1 MSQLTGPQLI
11 LFLVPLFVIL
21 ITIEWLYFKYKS
33 KKVYSS
39 GDTMANLAC
48 GAGQTIIDGLVLVTL
63 LQVYQSLQTWIG
75 VSVHTLTFSQS
86 ILTFVAVDFSY
97 YVYHRMSH
105 QFSWMWAVHVVHHS
119 SQNYNFSVGLRQAWF
134 HKLTA
139 FPFYLIFA
147 FAGVS
152 VVALGIIVAIHA
164 SLQIL
169 THTQAF
175 PKEIPWFRWV
185 FVTPSHH
192 RVHHGSQPQYIDKN
206 FAAIFSFWDHLL
218 KTYEPEVEPV
228 IYGIRPQMNS
238 LNPWTINTHGW
249 NDLFFTEKGK
259 FQQSRRSEDNLK
271 SIVSFLIL
279 FAGTVVYLSYKN
291 QMSTALSTTIGLVL
305 LFLYALWGRMNE
317 SKLQD
322 S

>member
-21 ITIEWLYFKYKS
+21 IAGEWLYFRSKS

-63 LQVYQSLQTWIG
+63 LQVYQSLQTWLG
-75 VSVHTLTFSQS
+75 VSAVSLTFNQAF
-86 ILTFVAVDFSY
+86 LTFVAVDFSY

-105 QFSWMWAVHVVHHS
+105 RFSWMWAVHVVHHS

-139 FPFYLIFA
+139 FPFYLVFA
-147 FAGVS
+147 LVGVP
-152 VVALGIIVAIHA
+152 VVTLGIIVAIHA

-169 THTQAF
+169 THTQAI
-175 PKEIPWFRWV
+175 PKEIPWLRWV

-206 FAAIFSFWDHLL
+206 FAAIFSFWDRIF

-228 IYGIRPQMNS
+228 IYGVRPQMNS

-249 NDLFFTEKGK
+249 RDLFSKTKSGQHQA
-259 FQQSRRSEDNLK
+259 QQSNFSFK
-271 SIVSFLIL
+271 SVASFLIL
-279 FAGTVVYLSYKN
+279 FSGTVVYLSFKN
-291 QMSTALSTTIGLVL
+291 QIPTGLSLTIGLL
-305 LFLYALWGRMNE
+305 LLLLYALWGRIN
-317 SKLQD
+317 D
-322 S
+322 SSYQNN

>member
-11 LFLVPLFVIL
+11 LFLIPLFVIL
-21 ITIEWLYFKYKS
+21 IAGEWLYFRYKS
-33 KKVYSS
+33 KIVYSS

-63 LQVYQSLQTWIG
+63 LQVYQSLQTWLG
-75 VSVHTLTFSQS
+75 VNTISLTLSQG
-86 ILTFVAVDFSY
+86 ILTFVAVDLSY

-105 QFSWMWAVHVVHHS
+105 KYSWMWAVHVVHHS

-147 FAGVS
+147 LVGVP
-152 VVALGIIVAIHA
+152 VVTLGIIVAIHA

-175 PKEIPWFRWV
+175 PKEIPWIRWV

-206 FAAIFSFWDHLL
+206 FSAIFSFWDRLF
-218 KTYEPEVEPV
+218 KSYEPEVEPV
-228 IYGIRPQMNS
+228 VYGIRPQMNS

-249 NDLFFTEKGK
+249 RDLFSTQKEESHKSQLSDFKV
-259 FQQSRRSEDNLK
+259 K
-271 SIVSFLIL
+271 SIFSFLIL
-279 FAGTVVYLSYKN
+279 FSGTVFYLSFKS
-291 QMSTALSTTIGLVL
+291 QLSSSLSTTIGLL
-305 LFLYALWGRMNE
+305 LLLLYALWGRINE
-317 SKLQD
+317 SNYQD
-322 S
+322 N